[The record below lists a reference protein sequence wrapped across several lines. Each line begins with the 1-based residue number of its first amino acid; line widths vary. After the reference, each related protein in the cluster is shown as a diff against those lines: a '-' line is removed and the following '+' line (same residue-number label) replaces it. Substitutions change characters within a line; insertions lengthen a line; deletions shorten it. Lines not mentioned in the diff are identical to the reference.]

1 MGAWIAT
8 NSIIAIRTEAP
19 KCSSPCLRGLL
30 GSPSSPLRAHFLLV
44 ATGCAHSVYHSRP
57 MNCAK

>member
-19 KCSSPCLRGLL
+19 ECSSPCLRGLL
-30 GSPSSPLRAHFLLV
+30 GSPSSPLRAHFLLD
-44 ATGCAHSVYHSRP
+44 ATGWLCTLHPSLSL
-57 MNCAK
+57 